1 MSKIMRLCVLVVSLM
16 SLFGV
21 MSSAAGAVTWS
32 NDGGHA
38 FTATAGPGTLS
49 GGGLSLACTGGTATG
64 TMAASPFVGAIW
76 DAATGAVT
84 FNACTI
90 AGVPTTVNC
99 SYTLTATGQSTPA
112 VTNGLLDVTCNVVQG
127 GTKIC
132 HIEGSTAAHY
142 INHPDPRLT
151 VTTSNTLKTTNAVG
165 SCPLGNNGTTH
176 LSEFTFTMTSA
187 TPPTITR
194 RP

>member
-1 MSKIMRLCVLVVSLM
+1 MSKIMRLCVLGVSLM

-38 FTATAGPGTLS
+38 FTATAGPHTLS
-49 GGGLSLACTGGTATG
+49 GNGLSLSCSGGTATG
-64 TMAASPFVGAIW
+64 TMSPSPFVGAIW
-76 DAATGAVT
+76 DAATGAVA
-84 FNACTI
+84 FSGCTV
-90 AGVPTTVNC
+90 AGVATTIDC
-99 SYTLTATGQSTPA
+99 SFTLTATGQSTPA
-112 VTNGLLDVTCNVVQG
+112 VTNGLLDLTCNYSQS

-132 HIEGSTAAHY
+132 HIEGSTAVHY

-165 SCPLGNNGTTH
+165 NCPLGNGGTTH
-176 LSEFTFTMTSA
+176 LSEFAFTMTSA
-187 TPPTITR
+187 NPPTITR